1 MSMCNRLFA
10 AAIAASF
17 CVLGSVEQAAAQNK
31 APGAQPAARQAEPP
45 APIEDAVA
53 ERQSVDTF
61 NSIED
66 GQPGVPGGFELEA
79 DFGWQTTSGEH
90 DSFLLTPEIE
100 YTLDGCDFLRNMQL
114 ILGVPMEFG
123 LGGVDGNG
131 DVVLGWQ
138 QRWVAEDGLMPTLG
152 TLAEVR
158 LPSGYHSS
166 GVDGTLT
173 GIVAKDCGPGTLY
186 LNAFAKTANG
196 DNIDELR
203 HFQWGLRAGYK
214 WRITDDWALIGDY
227 VHEVSEEEGH
237 GDLNLLE
244 VSGEWHVTKDLTIG
258 PGILVGLDDNE
269 ETPNFGA
276 GVHLTWSF

>member
-1 MSMCNRLFA
+1 
-10 AAIAASF
+10 
-17 CVLGSVEQAAAQNK
+17 
-31 APGAQPAARQAEPP
+31 
-45 APIEDAVA
+45 
-53 ERQSVDTF
+53 
-61 NSIED
+61 
-66 GQPGVPGGFELEA
+66 
-79 DFGWQTTSGEH
+79 
-90 DSFLLTPEIE
+90 
-100 YTLDGCDFLRNMQL
+100 
-114 ILGVPMEFG
+114 
-123 LGGVDGNG
+123 
-131 DVVLGWQ
+131 VLGWQ